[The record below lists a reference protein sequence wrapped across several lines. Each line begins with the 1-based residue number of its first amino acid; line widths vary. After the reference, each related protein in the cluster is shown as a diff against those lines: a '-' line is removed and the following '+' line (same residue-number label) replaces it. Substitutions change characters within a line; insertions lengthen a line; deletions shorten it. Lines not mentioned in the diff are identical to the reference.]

1 MKNNSLMQAYG
12 IAKNISENGSSMS
25 SEDMKRELAKQGR
38 FEQDAAYAEQRIG
51 IIESALANISA
62 STLAPDLSHVTS
74 LAQYGF
80 NMGEKDDTV
89 ERMDKYYSRS
99 LNLQEQI
106 KNKLQ
111 EGVKTEATYSE

>member
-1 MKNNSLMQAYG
+1 MRKRRDWKLSEAASVGEQASSL
-12 IAKNISENGSSMS
+12 E
-25 SEDMKRELAKQGR
+25 
-38 FEQDAAYAEQRIG
+38 AALLHIRTQQ
-51 IIESALANISA
+51 
-62 STLAPDLSHVTS
+62 TKPDLSHVTS

-89 ERMDKYYSRS
+89 ERMEKYYTRS

>member
-1 MKNNSLMQAYG
+1 MSLDDIREEQRKQQEFERSAAFSDQR
-12 IAKNISENGSSMS
+12 ISILENALQNISTQQ
-25 SEDMKRELAKQGR
+25 LV
-38 FEQDAAYAEQRIG
+38 
-51 IIESALANISA
+51 
-62 STLAPDLSHVTS
+62 PDLSRVTS

-89 ERMDKYYSRS
+89 ERMDKYYTKS

-111 EGVKTEATYSE
+111 EGIKTEATYSE